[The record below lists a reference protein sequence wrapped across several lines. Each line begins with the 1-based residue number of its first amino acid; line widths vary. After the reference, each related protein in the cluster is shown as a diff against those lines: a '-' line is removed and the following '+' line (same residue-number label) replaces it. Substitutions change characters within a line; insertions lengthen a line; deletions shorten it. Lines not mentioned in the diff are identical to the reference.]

1 MHENRVYKFVIFESN
16 RNREESYTI
25 MSPSRTHKENEARG
39 LSGGRHNS
47 RIGEA
52 GRNKRKREKKK
63 GRKKEKEEKIRVE
76 QRSQGGAETA
86 SGLTT

>member
-1 MHENRVYKFVIFESN
+1 
-16 RNREESYTI
+16 

-52 GRNKRKREKKK
+52 GRNKRKGGKK

-76 QRSQGGAETA
+76 QRNQGGAETA

>member
-1 MHENRVYKFVIFESN
+1 MHGNRVYKSVIFESN

-47 RIGEA
+47 RIGEG

-63 GRKKEKEEKIRVE
+63 RKRRSESNKETRERK
-76 QRSQGGAETA
+76 TA